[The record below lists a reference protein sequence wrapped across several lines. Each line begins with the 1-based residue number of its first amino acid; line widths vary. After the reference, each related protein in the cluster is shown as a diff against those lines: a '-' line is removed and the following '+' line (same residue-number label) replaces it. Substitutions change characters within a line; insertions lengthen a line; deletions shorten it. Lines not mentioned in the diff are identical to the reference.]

1 MTTKEPLWRLISL
14 GWLFCFV
21 SLYKEEKIKKC
32 CCTNVAQQQIRAK
45 KDLERSLIYQGFW
58 LLGTSN
64 FTRL

>member
-1 MTTKEPLWRLISL
+1 MMKKKPLIKGS
-14 GWLFCFV
+14 F
-21 SLYKEEKIKKC
+21 YNNEEKIKKC